1 MTFRGST
8 PTMDEEQFFGDRH
21 DLINQ
26 DWEYTTYHIKVREPR
41 NPIDTSIPHNSNLN
55 NLVQRLHDRV
65 EVPETENS
73 KILKQIL
80 DSQNETKSR
89 IKKLEQSKSRS
100 RSSSTVHRSR
110 SRTISTPPRNSSPR
124 KRVRITSRST
134 SNVTCYSEE
143 SETEAKRQKT
153 HSISRSSS
161 RIPPQSSFHS
171 SGSVDS
177 GSARTPPQSSL
188 DQGVDGSDSDNFQ
201 KLDNSLKNLPWL
213 VQL

>member
-1 MTFRGST
+1 MAFRGST
-8 PTMDEEQFFGDRH
+8 PTMDEEQIFGDRH

-26 DWEYTTYHIKVREPR
+26 DGEYTTYHIEVREPR

-89 IKKLEQSKSRS
+89 IEKLEQSRS

-110 SRTISTPPRNSSPR
+110 SRTRSAISTPPQNSSPR

-143 SETEAKRQKT
+143 SETEPKRQKT

-171 SGSVDS
+171 GESVDS

-188 DQGVDGSDSDNFQ
+188 DQGVDGSE
-201 KLDNSLKNLPWL
+201 KTL
-213 VQL
+213 